1 MHQDFFF
8 IDGIQADKTSK
19 RLMRRHVMKGKN
31 AGRTLHRPSRTK
43 QRVSRSQAQFVST
56 LATCDTANEHEQ
68 HDNALDWLLPL
79 SPAFMV
85 SKRLGNGLSL
95 GVPIQVTRESL
106 EVINECKH
114 GHTWAASRKVDL
126 TYEFSVFVFTSHR
139 LYSPQLEMYGNPLA
153 DRLLSSEI
161 YIDHSTRQF

>member
-95 GVPIQVTRESL
+95 GIPIQVTRESL

-114 GHTWAASRKVDL
+114 GHT
-126 TYEFSVFVFTSHR
+126 
-139 LYSPQLEMYGNPLA
+139 
-153 DRLLSSEI
+153 
-161 YIDHSTRQF
+161 